1 MTDKEQKI
9 LNDSLSKLF
18 KIDLETLASLYNE
31 AGELVN
37 FSKILELD
45 AERIKKYKTESDS
58 QFKRGVK
65 ETMVEFEEELKE
77 KYELDSELKLKGV
90 DLIDHLV
97 VKKIEEVKSA
107 GTKDISK
114 HPEMTKARL
123 EWEKE
128 QKKRDEEWQKK
139 IDAKDIEFAQV
150 KLKENVKSRG
160 LAYLDEFKPVLN
172 PDPAKANQWRGVY
185 INELLSYKYQ
195 SQDGEDPV
203 ALGDDGQPLKD
214 SHGYVRK
221 LKDLSKEVADKY
233 FDYIKA
239 EERNSPGL
247 KEQHGTG
254 GDGFR
259 PPKDEVELMTRL
271 QDSKITPKER
281 IQLTEFGNVNF
292 K

>member
-1 MTDKEQKI
+1 MNDTEKKI
-9 LNDSLSKLF
+9 LNESLGKLF
-18 KIDLETLASLYNE
+18 KMDPETLASLYNE

-45 AERIKKYKTESDS
+45 AERVAKYKKENND
-58 QFKRGVK
+58 QYNRGVK
-65 ETMVEFEEELKE
+65 KGASDIEKELKE
-77 KYELDSELKLKGV
+77 KYELDSDLLGV
-90 DLIDHLV
+90 DLVDQLV

-128 QKKRDEEWQKK
+128 QKKRDEEWKAK
-139 IDAKDIEFAQV
+139 LDAKDVEFAQI
-150 KLKENVKSRG
+150 KLKENVKSKG

-172 PDPAKANQWRGVY
+172 PDPAKANQWRSVY

-195 SQDGEDPV
+195 SQDGDDPV
-203 ALGDDGQPLKD
+203 ALGEDGQPLKD

-239 EERNSPGL
+239 EERSSAGL
-247 KEQHGTG
+247 HIERGTG
-254 GDGFR
+254 GDGFV
-259 PPKDEVELMTRL
+259 PPKNEDEYMARL
-271 QDSKITPKER
+271 REPKITPKER
-281 IQLTEFGNVNF
+281 IQLTEFWNA
-292 K
+292 KK